1 MMGLWNK
8 LARPRAER
16 AVSTYVHCYCRDQ
29 GRPGAYCSP
38 VIRAGAA
45 AGQLD
50 FFCAANHAIEPR
62 VGLGETGCGCVA
74 ARPLRPPIRMSS
86 YAVRP
91 GNRRVRLEDKV
102 RRRALEGVSEPLAG
116 KLVRG
121 DDGRPITVQCH
132 SDNLLW
138 ALYKTRR
145 PPRRERSVRFATA
158 AMGGQCV
165 QCNGLADAVGT
176 GEIESV
182 GARNQPARMTFLY
195 LSTDRC
201 RATRINGEKSKVGGG
216 AARGGGTPTRI
227 GRLLRKLCK
236 SQLQCGAIDHSE
248 L

>member
-8 LARPRAER
+8 LARPQER
-16 AVSTYVHCYCRDQ
+16 NAPFRL
-29 GRPGAYCSP
+29 
-38 VIRAGAA
+38 IRAGAA

-50 FFCAANHAIEPR
+50 FFCAANHAMEPR

-121 DDGRPITVQCH
+121 DGRPITVQCH

-145 PPRRERSVRFATA
+145 PPRRERSARFATA

-201 RATRINGEKSKVGGG
+201 RATRINGEKSKVGRG